1 MHFQNSWR
9 EACEIKFRER
19 ELHSFNQKLAAS
31 LSKAF
36 LKDVSIDQEHNSSIL
51 ETETAGSAFLPIQ
64 FQVSY

>member
-1 MHFQNSWR
+1 MKGVILSTHFLKQSP
-9 EACEIKFRER
+9 
-19 ELHSFNQKLAAS
+19 NQKLAAS
-31 LSKAF
+31 LSTAF